1 MKDLSPAESFVA
13 APLPRALYSA
23 RLDSPSR
30 TPATAAAAISG
41 DEGGKIPLCV
51 DLDGTLIKTD
61 TFVESFLSLL
71 KSRPFALLRVP
82 FWLLSGRARLKR
94 EIAARTTLNVVSL
107 PYNAELLAFLRDE
120 QASGR
125 PLFLVSAAD
134 RSIVE
139 AVAEY
144 VGLFQ
149 EVIASEGSVNLKGA
163 RKMEA
168 LRARFG
174 VRGYDYAGNEV
185 ADLPVWREAN
195 AAIVVNAPPRL
206 AKRTTTPIA
215 RTFAPSGNR
224 FASLLRALRVQQWVK
239 NLLVFV
245 PVVMA
250 HEVRDRGLMLA
261 ALVAF
266 VSFSL
271 CASAVYLT
279 NDLLDLDADRRHA
292 SKCFRPFAAG
302 DLNPLVGL
310 MLAPLLLAASV
321 LLALTL
327 PLSFLATLAIYV
339 VLTTLYSFSLKHIAL
354 VDVVILAS
362 LYTGRMMA
370 GSAATGVWPSPWLL
384 GFAMFFFLS
393 LAFVKRYSE
402 LYAHRDA
409 KESLRVRGYYPS
421 DLEQIASLGAASGY
435 ISVLVAALYINTERV
450 AALYRE
456 PALVWLVCPLLLY
469 WISRVWLL
477 AHRGEMHDDPVVF
490 AVRDRVSYV
499 VGALMAAVLV
509 LAARGWR

>member
-1 MKDLSPAESFVA
+1 ME
-13 APLPRALYSA
+13 
-23 RLDSPSR
+23 SPSR
-30 TPATAAAAISG
+30 TPAGSAA
-41 DEGGKIPLCV
+41 IPLCV

-61 TFVESFLSLL
+61 TLVESLLSVL
-71 KSRPFALLRVP
+71 KSRPLDFLRVP
-82 FWLLSGRARLKR
+82 LWLLSGRARLKR
-94 EIAARTTLNVVSL
+94 ELAARASLNVAAL
-107 PYNAELLAFLRDE
+107 PYNVELVEFLRDE

-125 PLFLVSAAD
+125 PIFLVSATD
-134 RSIVE
+134 RSIAD
-139 AVAEY
+139 AVAEH

-149 EVIASEGSVNLKGA
+149 EVIASEGTVNLKGA

-168 LRARFG
+168 LRSRFG
-174 VRGYDYAGNEV
+174 SRGYDYAGNEI
-185 ADLPVWREAN
+185 ADVPVWSEAN
-195 AAIVVNAPPRL
+195 AAIVVNAPPGL
-206 AKRTTTPIA
+206 AKRTTTPVA
-215 RTFAPSGNR
+215 RTFAPRANR
-224 FASLLRALRVQQWVK
+224 VRTVLRALRVQQWVK

-250 HEVRDRGLMLA
+250 HQVGDRGLMLA
-261 ALVAF
+261 CLVAF

-271 CASAVYLT
+271 CASSVYLT

-292 SKCFRPFAAG
+292 SKRFRPFAAG

-310 MLAPLLLAASV
+310 LLAPLLLAASV

-327 PLSFLATLAIYV
+327 PLSFLVTLAIYV

-354 VDVVILAS
+354 IDVVVLAS

-402 LYAHRDA
+402 LYAHREA
-409 KESLRVRGYYPS
+409 KDSPRVRGYYPG

-490 AVRDRVSYV
+490 AVTDRVSYV

-509 LAARGWR
+509 IAARGWR

>member
-1 MKDLSPAESFVA
+1 M
-13 APLPRALYSA
+13 
-23 RLDSPSR
+23 
-30 TPATAAAAISG
+30 
-41 DEGGKIPLCV
+41 PLCV

-61 TFVESFLSLL
+61 TFVESFLGLMR
-71 KSRPFALLRVP
+71 SRPLDVLRVP
-82 FWLLSGRARLKR
+82 RWILSGRARLKQ
-94 EIAARTTLNVVSL
+94 EIAARAPVNVAAL
-107 PYNAELLAFLRDE
+107 PYNAEFLAFLRRE
-120 QASGR
+120 HATGR
-125 PLFLVSAAD
+125 PLILVSAAD
-134 RSIVE
+134 RTIAE
-139 AVAEY
+139 AVARY

-149 EVIASEGSVNLKGA
+149 DVMASEGTVNLKGT

-174 VRGYDYAGNEV
+174 SRGYDYAGNET
-185 ADLPVWREAN
+185 ADLPVWRDAH
-195 AAIVVNAPPRL
+195 ASIVVNAQARL
-206 AKRTTTPIA
+206 AERVQPPATHIFTPA
-215 RTFAPSGNR
+215 RNR
-224 FASLLRALRVQQWVK
+224 IGALLRAMRVQQWVK

-250 HEVRDRGLMLA
+250 HEMRDPALMLA

-279 NDLLDLDADRRHA
+279 NDLLDLEADRRHA
-292 SKCFRPFAAG
+292 SKRFRPFAAG
-302 DLNPLVGL
+302 DLNPLGGL

-327 PLSFLATLAIYV
+327 PLPFLVTLAIYI
-339 VLTTLYSFSLKHIAL
+339 VLTTLYSFRLKHVAL
-354 VDVVILAS
+354 VDVVVLAT

-370 GSAATGVWPSPWLL
+370 GSAATDVWPSPWLL

-402 LYAHRDA
+402 LYAFRNA

-421 DLEQIASLGAASGY
+421 DLEQIASLGATSGY
-435 ISVLVAALYINTERV
+435 ISVLVAALYINTDRV

-456 PALVWLVCPLLLY
+456 PALLWLVCPLLLY
-469 WISRVWLL
+469 WVSRVWLL

-499 VGALMAAVLV
+499 VGALMAAVL
-509 LAARGWR
+509 LIAAHGFR